1 MRKIILIFMIGLI
14 SYGFTRA
21 EEVTR
26 STETA
31 KKPELKL
38 LWNKTFD
45 GEIKSFAVFH
55 DGGYVAASIN
65 RGRWIWNKE
74 KGKNEY
80 VGTSKIVL
88 LNEYGKEL
96 WRREVSKPMGGVKL
110 GNVEP
115 IVVWRGQN
123 EINVYNKKGELMWV
137 RQLIGFSIISPN
149 DKYIATIH
157 TGIEG
162 VTPRGLTVFD
172 IEGNKLWNYNPMKFF
187 NAQFLSDEK
196 IILISVDIYGGAFYE
211 RSILKRVDKTKGD
224 VIIFESKNGEVVYR
238 DKIEVPFPVYEIKNI
253 ELIKGNIVKVDFGED
268 GKLLI
273 ALKENI
279 IVNTKNIGCKSYWSN
294 GWPIEMKSI
303 VIRRD
308 KDNKKEL
315 LFYRKLK

>member
-1 MRKIILIFMIGLI
+1 MKKMMLILVMGMIFCRGIID
-14 SYGFTRA
+14 A
-21 EEVTR
+21 EEVTK
-26 STETA
+26 STGTI
-31 KKPELKL
+31 KKPKLKL
-38 LWNKTFD
+38 LWKKEFD
-45 GEIKSFAVFH
+45 GEVHSFCAFYDGSYVAVAVKPNQKMKYKGGIILLDKEGKKIWEKNENFAVKGFAKKH
-55 DGGYVAASIN
+55 PWVIVTNYDETRLLDIN
-65 RGRWIWNKE
+65 GKIIW
-74 KGKNEY
+74 
-80 VGTSKIVL
+80 
-88 LNEYGKEL
+88 
-96 WRREVSKPMGGVKL
+96 
-110 GNVEP
+110 
-115 IVVWRGQN
+115 
-123 EINVYNKKGELMWV
+123 KKKVQG
-137 RQLIGFSIISPN
+137 SPIISPN

-172 IEGNKLWNYNPMKFF
+172 IKGNKLWNYNPMKFL

-211 RSILKRVDKTKGD
+211 SSILKKVDKTKGD

-253 ELIKGNIVKVDFGED
+253 DLIKGNIVKVDFGED

-315 LFYRKLK
+315 LFYRKLR